1 MGHFHG
7 FSGASDP
14 IAFATS
20 TSDAMSRPSKFA
32 AAATSGSLSLLFM
45 VVYGSCNWI
54 TAHRH
59 DVGTWYYSWE
69 HFIPFVP
76 LMIVP
81 YMSIDLFFVAGP
93 FLCQSREELQILT
106 RRIIFAIL
114 VAGAFFLL
122 MPLKMGIARP
132 QPSGWTGAIFN
143 FLHAFDQPYNLVPSL
158 HITLRTILA
167 DLYARHT
174 KGVTRLASHVWFSLV
189 GFSTV
194 LTYQHHVVDVA
205 GGFVLAAICFYLFRE
220 NGARLPVMQN
230 RKIGTVYFA
239 SACACLAAA
248 LGWWPRTGIL
258 LWPAVSLAI
267 TATAYWGIGPAI
279 YRKTNGRLP
288 LSTQVLL
295 GPCLFGQWLSL
306 LHYRR
311 QCNAWDQI
319 TPRVWIGARL
329 NEREA
334 KEAKRQGVTAVL
346 DLTCEF
352 SENRTFLKLAYRN
365 LPVLDLTGLSV
376 LQLREAVDF
385 ITQHSAGGAVYVHCK
400 VGYSRSAAAVGA
412 FLLATGQARTVDQC
426 LAMMRQ
432 SRPSIVFRPEVTA
445 ALRNCCSF
453 RTCNH
458 SDQHMNVER

>member
-1 MGHFHG
+1 
-7 FSGASDP
+7 
-14 IAFATS
+14 
-20 TSDAMSRPSKFA
+20 MSRPSKFA

-76 LMIVP
+76 LMIIP

-93 FLCQSREELQILT
+93 FLCQSREELRILT

-230 RKIGTVYFA
+230 RKIGAYYFA
-239 SACACLAAA
+239 GACACSGGGVELAAVD
-248 LGWWPRTGIL
+248 GRF
-258 LWPAVSLAI
+258 AVAGSGACG
-267 TATAYWGIGPAI
+267 YG
-279 YRKTNGRLP
+279 NG
-288 LSTQVLL
+288 LL
-295 GPCLFGQWLSL
+295 GDRPGNLPENEWSFAIEHAGFTWSLFIRPMAVAASLSPPMQCLGSNHAPCVDWREAERARS
-306 LHYRR
+306 RR
-311 QCNAWDQI
+311 SQAAGSDC
-319 TPRVWIGARL
+319 GARFNL
-329 NEREA
+329 RVFREPDVPQA
-334 KEAKRQGVTAVL
+334 G
-346 DLTCEF
+346 
-352 SENRTFLKLAYRN
+352 
-365 LPVLDLTGLSV
+365 LPES
-376 LQLREAVDF
+376 
-385 ITQHSAGGAVYVHCK
+385 
-400 VGYSRSAAAVGA
+400 
-412 FLLATGQARTVDQC
+412 
-426 LAMMRQ
+426 
-432 SRPSIVFRPEVTA
+432 SRPRPDRIKCIA
-445 ALRNCCSF
+445 IARS
-453 RTCNH
+453 R
-458 SDQHMNVER
+458 